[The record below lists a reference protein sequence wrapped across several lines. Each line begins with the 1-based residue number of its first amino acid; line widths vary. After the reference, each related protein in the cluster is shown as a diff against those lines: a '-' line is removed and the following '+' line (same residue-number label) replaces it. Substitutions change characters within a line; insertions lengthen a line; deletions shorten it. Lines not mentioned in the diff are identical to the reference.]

1 MNDIY
6 EQLALHL
13 STLCMG
19 LPYRDDLL
27 TILKNDLSTTEAGVL
42 LLLPTK
48 VAPLQ
53 LATVADLATD
63 NLPAAELAEMLEKLA
78 QRGWLFSGIT
88 GSGATG
94 YALQQMGFG
103 FPQLFFWK
111 GANTPQAKNM
121 ASLVSKY
128 LNRQV
133 ITESYASSRTK
144 PFRFIPV
151 GQSID
156 HKLQAVFP
164 YHMMETVVAQAKV
177 FAVCHC
183 ACRVGQHVVGKPCQ
197 HPLEV
202 CIKFNELAEYVIN
215 KELGREITRTEAL
228 KIIKQSEDSG
238 LVHFVDNATRD
249 IKHNCNCCGCAC
261 WSVGSIRKRKIP
273 RDILMATYFIRETD
287 RDKCLGCGSCID
299 ICPVNAIVIKD
310 GYATIDNDWCI
321 GCGLCVP
328 QCPNEAAILKLR
340 TDRTAQSP
348 EPNFRELYHKILKE
362 KGLI

>member
-13 STLCMG
+13 STLGMG

-27 TILKNDLSTTEAGVL
+27 TILKNELSSTEAGVL

-53 LATVADLATD
+53 LAPAADLAD
-63 NLPAAELAEMLEKLA
+63 NNLPAAELAKMLESLT

-88 GSGATG
+88 SQGEKG
-94 YALQQMGFG
+94 YALHQMGFG
-103 FPQLFFWK
+103 FPQSFFWK
-111 GANTPQAKNM
+111 GVDTPYAKNM
-121 ASLVSKY
+121 AKLVAKY
-128 LNRQV
+128 LNRGV
-133 ITESYASSRTK
+133 ITESYASSQTK

-151 GQSID
+151 AKSID
-156 HKLQAVFP
+156 HKLQTVFP
-164 YHMMETVVAQAKV
+164 YHMMENVIEQAKV
-177 FAVCHC
+177 FAVAHC
-183 ACRVGQHVVGKPCQ
+183 PCRVTLQLLGKPCQ

-202 CIKFNELAEYVIN
+202 CIKFDDMAEYII
-215 KELGREITRTEAL
+215 KRELGREITRVEAL
-228 KIIKQSEDSG
+228 KIVQQSEESG
-238 LVHFVDNATRD
+238 LVHFVDNATKD

-273 RDILMATYFIRETD
+273 RDILMATYFIKETD

-299 ICPVNAIVIKD
+299 ICPVNAITIKD
-310 GYATIDNDWCI
+310 GYAVIDEDWCI

-328 QCPNEAAILKLR
+328 QCPNEAARLKLR
-340 TDRTAQSP
+340 TDNMAQSP